1 MLAHGGSTLMGNH
14 ANTTINSDEDSDVL
28 DDNVPDVPDEL
39 KPVNGMYL
47 LIGRSQ
53 MLEYYLNF

>member
-14 ANTTINSDEDSDVL
+14 ATTTINSDEDSDVL
-28 DDNVPDVPDEL
+28 DDNVPDEL

-53 MLEYYLNF
+53 MLEYYLRLF

>member
-1 MLAHGGSTLMGNH
+1 MLAHGGTTLIGNH
-14 ANTTINSDEDSDVL
+14 ATTTINSDEDSDVL
-28 DDNVPDVPDEL
+28 DDNVSDIPDEL